1 MQIFD
6 CFQYYDEDLLLDFRL
21 NCLNQHVDKF
31 VIVESCYTHSG
42 EKRKLLFDI
51 NNFKSFKEK
60 IIYLVSDKLPE
71 NLLILNNNDTF
82 DQKNSK
88 IIRNTIAREILQRNK
103 ITEGIESSV
112 ANDIIIISDLDEI
125 PNLEHINFSKIKNK
139 LIFFNQKFYHYR
151 FNLKLENSEWYG
163 SKACKKKFLLSPQ
176 WLRNIKSKKYPFW
189 RLDTVFSNNK
199 YRDVFI
205 VDSGGWH
212 FSNLKS
218 PEDIEKKLRTYGH
231 HREYE
236 LKPLGVNKIK
246 DIINNKKAIYNL
258 NTDQRN
264 DKFGIGDTLVK
275 ENMSELPK
283 YLRDNTQKYVEWL
296 VR

>member
-21 NCLNQHVDKF
+21 NCLNKYVDKF

-42 EKRKLLFDI
+42 ERRKLLFNI
-51 NNFKSFKEK
+51 NNFKSFKDK
-60 IIYLVSDKLPE
+60 IIYLVSDKLPN
-71 NLLILNNNDTF
+71 NLLNINNGDTF

-103 ITEGIESSV
+103 ITEGIKDSK

-125 PNLEHINFSKIKNK
+125 PNLENIDFAKIQNK

-163 SKACKKKFLLSPQ
+163 SKACKKKTLLSPQ

-189 RLDTVFSNNK
+189 RLDTIFADNK
-199 YRDVFI
+199 YRDIFF
-205 VDSGGWH
+205 VDPGGWH

-218 PEDIEKKLRTYGH
+218 AEGIEKKLRTYGH

-264 DKFGIGDTLVK
+264 NKFGIGDTLVE
-275 ENMSELPK
+275 ENMSDLPK
-283 YLRDNTQKYVEWL
+283 YLRDNMQKYSEWL
-296 VR
+296 V